1 MTTFNNSY
9 EVNGLIDTTNDVMRN
24 MEQLGD
30 SIGAWVTYDIHQGKW
45 SFVLNQTDN
54 PVFAFT
60 ESNIV
65 GELLVSGTG
74 LNELYNSCEVRFP
87 HKDLADQTDF
97 RRLTIPANDR
107 YPNEQD
113 NKLTINMSTVN
124 DPIVAEKIAL
134 RELRQSRQ
142 DTVVQFRTDFTG
154 LGLNAGDVIT
164 VTLDPHGFNVK
175 EFRIQQITEEDDDD
189 GNILLGITAL
199 EYSASIYDYS
209 SVQRYTR
216 ERNKQIQIKEA
227 NAAIQGSENAA
238 LTAQNFTQ
246 LYPLTIGTSVSS
258 IESALATWGSPAW
271 GSNYNTSG
279 IVYPQIAFT
288 VDTSFT
294 NMTVI
299 CGAIQALMKYQWYD
313 GTSVQ
318 TRTGFYAYAPSQVLL
333 YKGQTEQVANAT
345 LDWQTNTVTF
355 NLTNVEPDN
364 YFILYEPL
372 PTYDLVQPLTPNIL
386 MYDWDVQADASGNG
400 VSATILGYNV
410 G

>member
-1 MTTFNNSY
+1 
-9 EVNGLIDTTNDVMRN
+9 MRN

-45 SFVLNQTDN
+45 SFVLNQSDN
-54 PVFAFT
+54 PVHAFT

-65 GELLVSGTG
+65 GEVIVSGTG

-97 RRLTIPANDR
+97 RRLTINPNDR
-107 YPNEQD
+107 YPNEND

-124 DPIVAEKIAL
+124 DPVVAEKIAL

-154 LGLNAGDVIT
+154 IGLSAGDVIT
-164 VTLDPHGFNVK
+164 LTLEPHGFNAK

-199 EYSASIYDYS
+199 EYTDDIYDYTNVS
-209 SVQRYTR
+209 RYKR
-216 ERNKQIQIKEA
+216 ERNKQVQIKEA
-227 NAAIQGSENAA
+227 NASIQGSEVAA
-238 LTAQNFTQ
+238 LTSNNFTQ
-246 LYPLTIGTSVSS
+246 LFPISAGSSVSQ

-271 GSNYNTSG
+271 GNNYNTSG
-279 IVYPQIAFT
+279 IVYPQIPFVVGEA
-288 VDTSFT
+288 FT

-299 CGAIQALMKYQWYD
+299 CGAIQAVMKYQWYD
-313 GTSVQ
+313 GSTVQ
-318 TRTGFYAYAPSQVLL
+318 TRSGFYAYAPAQVLL
-333 YKGQTEQVANAT
+333 YKGQNIQVASAT
-345 LDWQTNTVTF
+345 LDWQTNSVTF

-372 PTYDLVQPLTPNIL
+372 ATYDLVQPQTPNIL
-386 MYDWDVQADASGNG
+386 MYDWDVVEDAAGNG
-400 VSATILGYNV
+400 ASATILGFNV